1 MTGRCGPDQ
10 QTTSSLAGPSPFPST
25 PCGLSPLLLPS
36 MEGLPSSLPM
46 LLLLHLLE
54 RLSSFLR
61 YVVLCSTMYSTQGG
75 VVSLCQLAGGNWP
88 ILRPP
93 NQCSLPPPVPLV
105 GRPGPL
111 HPPDGDPQSH
121 ARPRSPHVVW
131 SRPLPPLLLSGGLR
145 RLLHQGHPCQ
155 ERLQP

>member
-1 MTGRCGPDQ
+1 MAGRCGPDQ

-25 PCGLSPLLLPS
+25 PCGLSPLQLPS

-46 LLLLHLLE
+46 LLLLHLLV
-54 RLSSFLR
+54 RLSSYSR
-61 YVVLCSTMYSTQGG
+61 YIYSTQGR
-75 VVSLCQLAGGNWP
+75 VVFLCQLPGGNWP

-93 NQCSLPPPVPLV
+93 NQCSLPPPVPLT

-131 SRPLPPLLLSGGLR
+131 SRSLPPLLLSGGLGGI
-145 RLLHQGHPCQ
+145 LHQGHPCQ